1 MLRRISRSIGT
12 TLARYLSA
20 PVANYRPLTTSPAKQ
35 LASTL
40 RPGDVLLVEGNT
52 RISNAIKYLTQSTWS
67 HAALYVGAIPNAA
80 SNDEEEPFLVEVDM
94 VNGVTAVALSTYA
107 AFHTRICRPV
117 ALTAEDAK
125 RVVEYAVSR
134 LGQTYDLKN
143 LIDLARYLLPTPPL
157 PRRWRRRMMALG
169 SGDPTKAICSSLIA
183 QAFHSVSYPI
193 LPDMIR
199 RRDDPGAD
207 DHNRELLTIRHFSLY
222 SPRDFDISPYFE
234 IVKPSIEHG
243 ITYRHTAQKQAPTA
257 SSDQLQSAAAPVHLN
272 LTPEPQAGAR

>member
-1 MLRRISRSIGT
+1 MLRRISNSIGKA
-12 TLARYLSA
+12 LARYLSA
-20 PVANYRPLTTSPAKQ
+20 PVANYRPLTTSHPSQ
-35 LASTL
+35 LAATL

-67 HAALYVGAIPNAA
+67 HAALFVGAMPNAA
-80 SNDEEEPFLVEVDM
+80 SGEDVPFLVEVDM
-94 VNGVTAVALSTYA
+94 VNGVTAVPLSTYA
-107 AFHTRICRPV
+107 AFHTRICRPA
-117 ALTAEDAK
+117 ALSAEDSS
-125 RVVEYAVSR
+125 RVIEYVVSR

-169 SGDPTKAICSSLIA
+169 SGDPTKAICSTLIA
-183 QAFHSVSYPI
+183 QAFQSVSYPI

-207 DHNRELLTIRHFSLY
+207 DHNREILTIRHFSLF

-234 IVKPSIEHG
+234 VVKPSIEHG
-243 ITYRHTAQKQAPTA
+243 IAYRGAERKQVPAA
-257 SSDQLQSAAAPVHLN
+257 SSNQPQAAAPNLAPVQLN
-272 LTPEPQAGAR
+272 LAPEPITR